1 MIGNENIL
9 SLQEA
14 ASVLRIC
21 TKTLAKLIKK
31 GKIEAKRT
39 CEAKNA
45 PYRILRE
52 NLLKFLNE

>member
-1 MIGNENIL
+1 MDSKNEIL
-9 SLQEA
+9 TLEEA
-14 ASVLRIC
+14 ASVLRLSS
-21 TKTLAKLIKK
+21 KTLAKLIKK

-39 CEAKNA
+39 CDAKNA